1 MKCLNFQMENIS
13 LLKAE
18 RKKRK
23 AEITSL
29 KIKYG
34 KLASTKERMHK
45 SENAGKH
52 KDVKEDG
59 I

>member
-1 MKCLNFQMENIS
+1 MPASIVNSCFI
-13 LLKAE
+13 
-18 RKKRK
+18 RK
-23 AEITSL
+23 AGITPF

>member
-1 MKCLNFQMENIS
+1 MENIS